1 MGCCLWGRTESDTTE
16 VTQQQQ
22 QQEGSLGKKGHMHIR
37 AESLCSAPETVTAL
51 SISYVRVCAE
61 PFQLCPTFWGPKD
74 HSPPGCPI
82 HGILQ
87 AKILEWVAI
96 SSRGSSQARDWTY
109 ASCIIDRFFTIR
121 KGSPL
126 TNLYIQLHFF
136 IFETIIQHRNMHLIP
151 GWGRSPGEGNGNPP
165 QHSCLGNSMNRGSW
179 LAPPR
184 VHRELNTTEGLIHFM

>member
-1 MGCCLWGRTESDTTE
+1 MGLPGGASGEEPACQYRRCRRPGFDPWVRKIPWRSVWQPTPVFLPEKFHGQRSLAGYSPEGRKESDTTE

-51 SISYVRVCAE
+51 SISYVCVCAE

-96 SSRGSSQARDWTY
+96 SSRGSSQVRDQAHISFIT
-109 ASCIIDRFFTIR
+109 CTGR
-121 KGSPL
+121 
-126 TNLYIQLHFF
+126 QVLH
-136 IFETIIQHRNMHLIP
+136 H
-151 GWGRSPGEGNGNPP
+151 
-165 QHSCLGNSMNRGSW
+165 
-179 LAPPR
+179 
-184 VHRELNTTEGLIHFM
+184 